1 MPPIPARLERA
12 CAMVLEDAD
21 LVGGRPVIR
30 GTRVPVHDVAASL
43 AAGIPLARIQAA
55 YGLTPDQVELAGVYA
70 AAFPAPAHL
79 DRPAG
84 PPAGATLVASRS
96 VPHGTKAV
104 QPA

>member
-1 MPPIPARLERA
+1 MPIVPDQLERA
-12 CAMVLEDAD
+12 CAMVVMDAD

-43 AAGIPLARIQAA
+43 VADVPLARIQAA

-70 AAFPAPAHL
+70 AAFPLPAHL
-79 DRPAG
+79 DQVMEAPV
-84 PPAGATLVASRS
+84 GATLAASRFL
-96 VPHGTKAV
+96 PHGAEAV